1 MITIII
7 FVVIAYLCGSL
18 SNAIIVCKLLGL
30 PDPRIEGSGNPGTA
44 NVLRIAGK
52 KAAALVLLGDALKG
66 FIPVVVARIFNV
78 DGLALGLVAIAAVI
92 GHIYPIFFKF
102 KGGKGVATFL
112 GTTFAL
118 SPIVGIA
125 FILTWLIVAFLSRYA
140 SLASLIS
147 SILSIIYIFIFSKFA
162 YLIPILAII
171 ALIIW
176 KHRGNIQRLL
186 AGTESKIN
194 LKTKD

>member
-18 SNAIIVCKLLGL
+18 SSAIIVCKLLGL

-125 FILTWLIVAFLSRYA
+125 FILTWSIVAFLSRYA

>member
-18 SNAIIVCKLLGL
+18 SSAIIVCKLLGL

>member
-147 SILSIIYIFIFSKFA
+147 SILSIIYILIFSKFA
-162 YLIPILAII
+162 YLIPMLAII